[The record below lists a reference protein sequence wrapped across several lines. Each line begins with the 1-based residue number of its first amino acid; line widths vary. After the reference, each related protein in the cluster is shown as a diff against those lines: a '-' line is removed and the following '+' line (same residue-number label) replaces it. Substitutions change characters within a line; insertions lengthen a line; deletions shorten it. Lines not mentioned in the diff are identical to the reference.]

1 MKQIN
6 LIAIIG
12 GFASMVVP
20 YYNPEIGHW
29 LGIGW
34 GLLFLSW
41 VVQGIQNGESLFIIR
56 STREEDPLGFWLTT
70 ILWFLFSVVFILKPF
85 FPAYF

>member
-1 MKQIN
+1 MKTLNI
-6 LIAIIG
+6 IAILG

-20 YYNPEIGHW
+20 YYDPELGHW

-41 VVQGIQNGESLFIIR
+41 VFQGINEGNTLFLIR
-56 STREEDPLGFWLTT
+56 ADKKEDPLAFWLTT
-70 ILWFLFSVVFILKPF
+70 ILWFLFSLVFILKPF